1 MACEVARRMEGVEGR
16 GARLD
21 EVVGRLGEAV
31 RGGEER
37 VVRRLEAV
45 ECGVADGVT
54 GAVKVQLMDAIAA
67 VKEATGQAVE
77 RLGAGGVAD
86 AVAGRLLGASGVADA
101 LRGGVLNGLRAELTG
116 PLKAVRDGL
125 AGVRAAAVGGGDA
138 CEARL
143 AEIGRDV
150 DESAVR
156 LAVRDIAGDVSRAM
170 AGQGVRDGA
179 AAQREADMPA
189 LVRAQVAE
197 AVRGVQCDVGAVR
210 AKLDAL
216 EAAVGRADEKVEGV
230 GRQLLARAVKAD
242 NSCQAKGSSACLTCC
257 HSTCRGATGTRWR
270 PPPGGTARACDILI
284 KRVGRSD
291 VRVEEKN
298 FGADKCVGVRDVE
311 KFERDLMQTGIMCCL
326 NSGIV
331 QHDSA
336 GSLFTWR
343 TWARTRT
350 LL

>member
-1 MACEVARRMEGVEGR
+1 MAGEVARRMEGVEGR

-77 RLGAGGVAD
+77 RLGAG
-86 AVAGRLLGASGVADA
+86 GVADA

-291 VRVEEKN
+291 VRVQVKN

-311 KFERDLMQTGIMCCL
+311 KFERDLMQTGIMCSL

-336 GSLFTWR
+336 GSLFT
-343 TWARTRT
+343 
-350 LL
+350 